1 MTTTIRPFL
10 SLAAT
15 LSLSLAASGCERP
28 GPDDARG
35 KAASA
40 VHEAGRDAA
49 AGLRELARAS
59 LVRRGVAAAAPASV
73 ELTIDPAVQAIAD
86 AEVASLSAAP
96 TTRAA
101 SVVVLDPSNGDVL
114 AMAGREGGA
123 PADDLAARAAG
134 VPGSVMKT
142 FGVAAAVDGGVLR
155 EGQTVSGEDGSY
167 VYEGRPIR
175 DSLSHGAMT
184 AGDVLAFS
192 SNVGAAKIFEL
203 LGGEAL
209 SRALARLHFGERP
222 GIELEGAAAGE
233 LPAGAEWAGP
243 RGAAV
248 AYGGDGRA
256 TPLQVA
262 AAFAAVVNGG
272 TYVAPGL
279 VRRVRGAGGETLFER
294 RVTPERALRPEASRA
309 MRELLQAPV
318 QRDDGTA
325 VRARIAGF
333 RVAGKT
339 GTCDPGGEGPKA
351 VRASFVGAVPA
362 EQPRLVIMV
371 AVDTTEEGY
380 SGGTIAAP
388 AFARVGGKALGALG
402 VKAAG
407 GEN

>member
-1 MTTTIRPFL
+1 MITTIRPFL
-10 SLAAT
+10 SLVVT
-15 LSLSLAASGCERP
+15 LSLLLAASGCERP
-28 GPDDARG
+28 EPDDARG
-35 KAASA
+35 KTAAVA
-40 VHEAGRDAA
+40 REAGRDP
-49 AGLRELARAS
+49 AGALRELARAS

-73 ELTIDPAVQAIAD
+73 ELTIDPALQAIAD

-101 SVVVLDPSNGDVL
+101 SVVVLDPSSGDVL
-114 AMAGREGGA
+114 AMAGREGGV
-123 PADDLAARAAG
+123 PADDLAARVAG
-134 VPGSVMKT
+134 VPGSVMKA
-142 FGVAAAVDGGVLR
+142 FSVAAAVDRGVLR
-155 EGQTVSGEDGSY
+155 EGQTFSGENGSY
-167 VYEGRPIR
+167 AYGGQPLR
-175 DSLSHGAMT
+175 DASPHGAMT
-184 AGDVLAFS
+184 VGDVLAFS
-192 SNVGAAKIFEL
+192 SNVGATKIFEL

-209 SRALARLHFGERP
+209 SQALTRLHFGERP
-222 GIELEGAAAGE
+222 GVELEGAAAGE
-233 LPAGAEWAGP
+233 LPAGAEWAGA

-256 TPLQVA
+256 TSLQVA
-262 AAFAAVVNGG
+262 VAFAAVVNGG

-279 VRRVRGAGGETLFER
+279 VRRVRGVGGEALFER
-294 RVTPERALRPEASRA
+294 RTTPERALSPEASRT

-325 VRARIAGF
+325 VKARIAGF

-339 GTCDPGGEGPKA
+339 ATWGLGGEGPKA
-351 VRASFVGAVPA
+351 VHASFVGAVPA

-388 AFARVGGKALGALG
+388 AFARVGGKALEALG

-407 GEN
+407 QAN